1 MQQGAH
7 ENNCKEKPLKI
18 KDRVR
23 AGRHVI
29 PSESLADFDFEV
41 KLTVCC
47 NVLSICILPAS
58 TGLSQCCIFS
68 VCKCWSHRNS
78 ILYCLLYKQHRISLL
93 FVLYLN
99 GPTTVTV
106 KHHFSVSDQK
116 TPFGCLLVW
125 SPSFP
130 QTLMVA
136 WNFKL
141 QVSAYVTD
149 FSYISDAGKEMEWLD
164 GHCVYCVC
172 VQACCYCNVS
182 GAEVN
187 VKAITEGM

>member
-18 KDRVR
+18 KDWVR
-23 AGRHVI
+23 ARPHVI
-29 PSESLADFDFEV
+29 LSESLADFHFEV

-47 NVLSICILPAS
+47 YVLSICILPAS
-58 TGLSQCCIFS
+58 TGLLQCCIFS

-106 KHHFSVSDQK
+106 KHHFTLVWVIRKHHLAVCRFGLPVFPKLWWLHEILSFKSQHMWQISHTSVMLEKKWSGWMV
-116 TPFGCLLVW
+116 TLCLLC
-125 SPSFP
+125 P
-130 QTLMVA
+130 
-136 WNFKL
+136 
-141 QVSAYVTD
+141 
-149 FSYISDAGKEMEWLD
+149 
-164 GHCVYCVC
+164 C
-172 VQACCYCNVS
+172 S
-182 GAEVN
+182 GLLLL
-187 VKAITEGM
+187 